1 MPHPV
6 WMVLGPFPSTKR
18 TAVDVVTRRLGC
30 VIRLL
35 AGFDLFDCQASG
47 FSMLKTLLLSE
58 RQREVQP

>member
-1 MPHPV
+1 
-6 WMVLGPFPSTKR
+6 MVFGPFPSTKR

-35 AGFDLFDCQASG
+35 AEFDPFNCQDSD

-58 RQREVQP
+58 CQREIQP